1 MHALDCFLE
10 QLATQSETDAE
21 RKVYSRKR
29 RSWSRESESER
40 VKSPFRCND
49 FLGEEQTHGRILFV
63 RVSRTHIYIHEL
75 WHRDEDG
82 NAYTPG
88 GGVPF
93 LFAVSSEKE
102 TKRERERERERESL
116 SMAAKKKKKKKTNDD
131 KETKKEEEEKTKIKR
146 HKSTTLVRGTATFD
160 NNKRVDFVTGF
171 RKRKNTRRKKAAT
184 EFEKKLKEER
194 REAKMNKR
202 RTFREMLGLK
212 ADDDQEEEEEEE
224 KKEEKKR
231 EEKAYASG
239 VSVVIEGL

>member
-63 RVSRTHIYIHEL
+63 RVSRAYIYIHEL

-102 TKRERERERERESL
+102 TKRERERERESL
-116 SMAAKKKKKKKTNDD
+116 SMAAKKKKKKKKTNDD

-212 ADDDQEEEEEEE
+212 ADDDQEEEEEE